1 MKGQSLVELLI
12 ALGIFAAVSGVA
24 VSLLIAGYLPGLQA
38 RENSLALFLA
48 EEGLENARIARD
60 NNWDSLILGSQEED
74 LSSKLTEGRR
84 KLTVESAGTDR
95 KKVVLEVSW
104 KSFLNQ
110 SRKVEL
116 KSYLTNWQK
125 HSD

>member
-12 ALGIFAAVSGVA
+12 ALGIFVAASGVA

-38 RENSLALFLA
+38 RENSLALLLA
-48 EEGLENARIARD
+48 EEGLENARITRD
-60 NNWDSLILGSQEED
+60 NNWNSLSLGIQEED
-74 LSSKLTEGRR
+74 LSLKLTEGKR

-95 KKVVLEVSW
+95 KKVILEVSW

-110 SRKVEL
+110 SRKIEL
-116 KSYLTNWQK
+116 KTYLTNWQK
-125 HSD
+125 QSD